1 MLRQS
6 SCMIPSEYNQ
16 RRRERRCIPGIPKFQ
31 PAAYKLHFTLH
42 AVIMPPRSIGACWQQ
57 ADNEI
62 GIPPPPPPPPPSFLY
77 PFPDCAAI
85 GWIHPAS
92 ACPRLHK
99 PILLLG
105 IVSCALRITRRCTYV
120 KIKVIYRI
128 LSVEKLLRCFP
139 LTGRRRKHSIP
150 IHSVIS
156 PLPVALQ
163 YS

>member
-16 RRRERRCIPGIPKFQ
+16 RRRERRCIPGIPEFQ
-31 PAAYKLHFTLH
+31 PAAYKLYFTLH
-42 AVIMPPRSIGACWQQ
+42 AVIMPPCSIGACWQQ

-62 GIPPPPPPPPPSFLY
+62 GIPPPHTLIGFLY

-85 GWIHPAS
+85 GRIHPAS
-92 ACPRLHK
+92 ARPRLHK
-99 PILLLG
+99 PVLLLG

-128 LSVEKLLRCFP
+128 LSVEKLPRCFP
-139 LTGRRRKHSIP
+139 LAGRRRKHSIP
-150 IHSVIS
+150 IHSVIP

>member
-16 RRRERRCIPGIPKFQ
+16 RRRERRCIPGIPEFQ
-31 PAAYKLHFTLH
+31 PAAYKLYFTLH
-42 AVIMPPRSIGACWQQ
+42 AVIMPPCSIGACWQQ

-62 GIPPPPPPPPPSFLY
+62 GIPPLPHTLIGFLY

-85 GWIHPAS
+85 GRIHPAS
-92 ACPRLHK
+92 ARPRLHK
-99 PILLLG
+99 PVLLLG

-139 LTGRRRKHSIP
+139 LAGRRRKHSIP
-150 IHSVIS
+150 IHSVIP